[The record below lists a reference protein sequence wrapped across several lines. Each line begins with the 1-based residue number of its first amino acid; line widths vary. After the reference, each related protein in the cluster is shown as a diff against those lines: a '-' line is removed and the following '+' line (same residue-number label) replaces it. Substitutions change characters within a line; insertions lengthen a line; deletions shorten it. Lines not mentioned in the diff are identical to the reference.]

1 MNRSAPA
8 LIALLRS
15 TLEKLKRTED
25 LSQDDPSL
33 RELKRLIVVMIAEL
47 ETSKAHKPAA

>member
-1 MNRSAPA
+1 MKQSPPA
-8 LIALLRS
+8 LIPLLRS

-25 LSQDDPSL
+25 LSQDDPPL

>member
-1 MNRSAPA
+1 MNQSSVA
-8 LIALLRS
+8 LIPLLRS

-25 LSQDDPSL
+25 LSQDDPAL

-47 ETSKAHKPAA
+47 ETARAHKPAA